1 MIIRFF
7 VSTLTFV
14 IFMLMLLGMMLVM
27 GCESKPMT
35 KEQLN
40 KTISKD
46 APVESIKDAPVESIK
61 DAPVESITDK
71 LNNDLIQE
79 FNRDANGDG
88 KVDYILEYEDGNPVL
103 IYND

>member
-46 APVESIKDAPVESIK
+46 APVESIKDAPVESI
-61 DAPVESITDK
+61 TDK